1 MSSFSRALLP
11 AGSGPE
17 LAAAV
22 TAEALGSALFQLVAG
37 AARADASGNSAALTG
52 APSLAPFAIMAAGY
66 AALSSALRPA
76 SGGHL
81 NPALSLAAVLGGRLA
96 AASFLAYAAAQLG
109 GGVVGSML
117 SSLTVPGARLF
128 RRAGAV
134 GCLAHP
140 ASAAAAGGGG
150 GAWLGGSNLWRL
162 AAWEGVSSAAA
173 SLALLSHASPAF
185 VALAFASVGAA
196 AAAAAPAL
204 GDVVGNPVLVLSPA
218 VAFGCGWGAGPARW
232 AGQALGAAA
241 AAHDQLL
248 GAWVQG
254 DEVGA
259 VDRGAHAGVG
269 ESESGAHESPS
280 LSINPRP
287 TLSAPPETRPSRRR
301 APTPARA
308 TRARPRAGARSA
320 RRRAHPRPA
329 RPRPGTRPR
338 PATRTARGD
347 RPAGA

>member
-37 AARADASGNSAALTG
+37 AARAAASGNSAALTG

-66 AALSSALRPA
+66 AALSSALRPV

-241 AAHDQLL
+241 AAALAVAAMPPLARVAAAPAAPVAVTPTPGGTRQQQGGRGGG
-248 GAWVQG
+248 GA
-254 DEVGA
+254 A
-259 VDRGAHAGVG
+259 TTAGPAAASLPS
-269 ESESGAHESPS
+269 ESEREPLLPTTTSP
-280 LSINPRP
+280 
-287 TLSAPPETRPSRRR
+287 
-301 APTPARA
+301 
-308 TRARPRAGARSA
+308 
-320 RRRAHPRPA
+320 
-329 RPRPGTRPR
+329 PGL
-338 PATRTARGD
+338 
-347 RPAGA
+347 

>member
-37 AARADASGNSAALTG
+37 AARAAASGNSAALTG

-140 ASAAAAGGGG
+140 ASAAAALRPPERQLPKG
-150 GAWLGGSNLWRL
+150 
-162 AAWEGVSSAAA
+162 SAA
-173 SLALLSHASPAF
+173 
-185 VALAFASVGAA
+185 GAA
-196 AAAAAPAL
+196 RLEQRHLRGEAPAR
-204 GDVVGNPVLVLSPA
+204 VGE
-218 VAFGCGWGAGPARW
+218 AR
-232 AGQALGAAA
+232 L
-241 AAHDQLL
+241 
-248 GAWVQG
+248 
-254 DEVGA
+254 
-259 VDRGAHAGVG
+259 DRGA
-269 ESESGAHESPS
+269 
-280 LSINPRP
+280 
-287 TLSAPPETRPSRRR
+287 
-301 APTPARA
+301 
-308 TRARPRAGARSA
+308 RPRL
-320 RRRAHPRPA
+320 AHPLLLE
-329 RPRPGTRPR
+329 GVEV
-338 PATRTARGD
+338 
-347 RPAGA
+347 